1 MKIKNPILDSETLVR
16 CGILVDPYYTSLI
29 KARMEEHELKFVKDE
44 SDGYYMVMEG
54 KMTNVK
60 EWFDVDSYWKDYF
73 DDSTLY
79 IKNGEVW
86 EELEKKY
93 VD

>member
-1 MKIKNPILDSETLVR
+1 
-16 CGILVDPYYTSLI
+16 
-29 KARMEEHELKFVKDE
+29 
-44 SDGYYMVMEG
+44 MVMEG
-54 KMTNVK
+54 KMSNVK